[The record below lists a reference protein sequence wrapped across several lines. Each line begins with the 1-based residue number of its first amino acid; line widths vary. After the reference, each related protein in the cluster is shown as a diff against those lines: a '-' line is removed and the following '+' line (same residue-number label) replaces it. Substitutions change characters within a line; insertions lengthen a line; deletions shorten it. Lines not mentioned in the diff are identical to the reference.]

1 MGSFNYIN
9 PYISIDIY
17 IISYKKLKI
26 LRPKKGVI
34 YFYFIKS
41 IAKL

>member
-1 MGSFNYIN
+1 MGSFH

-17 IISYKKLKI
+17 IIFYKKLKI
-26 LRPKKGVI
+26 LTPKKGVI
-34 YFYFIKS
+34 YLYFIKS